1 MKRTR
6 NMHTMERPTVGRILT
21 YCVLSVGLLVWI
33 FPFVW
38 MYLGSLKT
46 QQEIVVKPP
55 TFFPEDA
62 TLSNFESWIFDYD
75 ISHYFVN
82 SLLVAI
88 VTVLGNIVFCS
99 MVGYALAKLKF
110 PGRNVLFGIVM
121 ITLMVPMVVT
131 FVPLF
136 VIVSKAGLVDS
147 YPSLIL
153 PFLTQPIGVFLM
165 RQFIREIP
173 DSLLEAARIDGA
185 GELRIF
191 FRVVMPLC
199 GAPIATLSI
208 LTFLSSWNNFLWPL
222 VAAQTSRMYT
232 LPVALSLYSTGQ
244 HATNYGLLMAGA
256 VIIITPILL
265 AFIFLQKYFIRG
277 IATTGIK

>member
-1 MKRTR
+1 
-6 NMHTMERPTVGRILT
+6 MERPTVGRILT

-46 QQEIVVKPP
+46 QQEIIVKPP
-55 TFFPEDA
+55 TFFPENA
-62 TLSNFESWIFDYD
+62 TFLNFESWIFDYD
-75 ISHYFVN
+75 ISQYFLN
-82 SLLVAI
+82 SLLVAV

-110 PGRNVLFGIVM
+110 PGRSVLFGIVM
-121 ITLMVPMVVT
+121 ITLMVPTVVT

-147 YPSLIL
+147 YSSLIL